1 MPLSTLNQRQGSNV
15 LISVFGRCRRFC
27 FNIWSLLLLLMGGE
41 GEQLLHP
48 GPGVLARHLLLLRH
62 GDQLRPGHQLL
73 ELRQLQLQRLVA
85 QLQGDD
91 VAAGAGR
98 GGGADLAEE
107 EGEADLV
114 AEHEEER
121 EEQHQ
126 AEQQQQGQLV
136 DEGDVVEQ
144 TREHLAD
151 SFSEPAW

>member
-1 MPLSTLNQRQGSNV
+1 MM
-15 LISVFGRCRRFC
+15 
-27 FNIWSLLLLLMGGE
+27 MGGE
-41 GEQLLHP
+41 GKQLLHP
-48 GPGVLARHLLLLRH
+48 GPGVLARHLLLLRD

-73 ELRQLQLQRLVA
+73 ELRHLQLQRLVA

-91 VAAGAGR
+91 VTAGARR

-107 EGEADLV
+107 EGEADPV

-151 SFSEPAW
+151 SFSEPVW